1 MTYLYMKDAIIVALA
16 NKNDKRV
23 RELYLHDAEQF
34 KDIIDEI
41 DSEVEMS
48 EETISIIKRAMEE

>member
-1 MTYLYMKDAIIVALA
+1 MTYLEMKDSVIMALA
-16 NKNDKRV
+16 NKNDKRA

-41 DSEVEMS
+41 DSEVEMG
-48 EETISIIKRAMEE
+48 EETISIIKRAMEG